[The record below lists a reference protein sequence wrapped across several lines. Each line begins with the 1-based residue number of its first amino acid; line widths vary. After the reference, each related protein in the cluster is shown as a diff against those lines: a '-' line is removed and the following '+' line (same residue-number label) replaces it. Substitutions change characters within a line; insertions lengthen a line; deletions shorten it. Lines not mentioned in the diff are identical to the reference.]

1 MVDLSLIMCRHFD
14 VGTIFLSLSGGTFS
28 FTRYCEEVLFSCH
41 CKEVLFLVIARRLF
55 FLSLRGGTTKQS
67 PNVNPIVN

>member
-28 FTRYCEEVLFSCH
+28 FTCHCEEVVFICHCKEVLFSCH
-41 CKEVLFLVIARRLF
+41 CEEARRSNCFAALAM
-55 FLSLRGGTTKQS
+55 TKHD
-67 PNVNPIVN
+67 

>member
-28 FTRYCEEVLFSCH
+28 FTCHCEEVVFICHCKEVLFSCH
-41 CKEVLFLVIARRLF
+41 CEEAFFLVIARRHDEAI
-55 FLSLRGGTTKQS
+55 S
-67 PNVNPIVN
+67 